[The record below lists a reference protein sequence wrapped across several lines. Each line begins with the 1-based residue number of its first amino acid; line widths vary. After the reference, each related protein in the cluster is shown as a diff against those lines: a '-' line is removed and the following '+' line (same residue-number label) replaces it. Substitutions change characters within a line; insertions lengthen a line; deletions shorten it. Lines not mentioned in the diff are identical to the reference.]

1 MTPLMC
7 AAYKGKAEMCEL
19 LIAQGADVNSN
30 HHEQQV
36 IKSDYIIL
44 SFLLKSS
51 NCRSV
56 QTNLFL
62 TDYFLVLPFSLECT
76 AVIWFLSTRNVNE
89 GKKNIMHKVDDIDTD
104 LLLQWLLHF
113 SVCLFSLG
121 TFYLT
126 TLLVSCK
133 EACSV
138 QTSEKAFFLGSL
150 VIQ

>member
-44 SFLLKSS
+44 SFPLKSS

-62 TDYFLVLPFSLECT
+62 ADYVLVLPFSLECT
-76 AVIWFLSTRNVNE
+76 SYLISID
-89 GKKNIMHKVDDIDTD
+89 KKYK
-104 LLLQWLLHF
+104 
-113 SVCLFSLG
+113 
-121 TFYLT
+121 
-126 TLLVSCK
+126 
-133 EACSV
+133 
-138 QTSEKAFFLGSL
+138 
-150 VIQ
+150 

>member
-36 IKSDYIIL
+36 IKADYIIL
-44 SFLLKSS
+44 SFPLKSS

-62 TDYFLVLPFSLECT
+62 TYYVLVLPFSLECT
-76 AVIWFLSTRNVNE
+76 AVI
-89 GKKNIMHKVDDIDTD
+89 
-104 LLLQWLLHF
+104 
-113 SVCLFSLG
+113 
-121 TFYLT
+121 
-126 TLLVSCK
+126 
-133 EACSV
+133 
-138 QTSEKAFFLGSL
+138 
-150 VIQ
+150 

>member
-36 IKSDYIIL
+36 IKADYIIL
-44 SFLLKSS
+44 SFPLKRS

-62 TDYFLVLPFSLECT
+62 TDYVLVLPFSLECT
-76 AVIWFLSTRNVNE
+76 AVIWFLSTRNINE

-104 LLLQWLLHF
+104 L
-113 SVCLFSLG
+113 
-121 TFYLT
+121 
-126 TLLVSCK
+126 
-133 EACSV
+133 
-138 QTSEKAFFLGSL
+138 
-150 VIQ
+150 

>member
-44 SFLLKSS
+44 SFPLKSS

-62 TDYFLVLPFSLECT
+62 ADYVLVLPFSLECT
-76 AVIWFLSTRNVNE
+76 SVIWFLSTRNINE

-104 LLLQWLLHF
+104 L
-113 SVCLFSLG
+113 
-121 TFYLT
+121 
-126 TLLVSCK
+126 
-133 EACSV
+133 
-138 QTSEKAFFLGSL
+138 
-150 VIQ
+150 